1 MSFDIYG
8 RAPTS
13 EEGKYFC
20 RNNMGWAPIAEYI
33 LTVAPDIAAKCKY
46 WDTNDGDGLDAEHA
60 VALADRLDAE
70 IQSGRCEHYARKY
83 ASDQEMTPD
92 EPCWLCDGTGTRKPP
107 VLFSRLDD
115 GTPVYSSSEDGV
127 GAGDP
132 KTTGIKCNC
141 CRGEGTIR
149 PWGTQYRLHVES
161 VREFVTFL
169 RGCGGFE
176 IW

>member
-20 RNNMGWAPIAEYI
+20 RNHMGWVPITEYI

-70 IQSGRCEHYARKY
+70 IQSGRPSTTILGVSLLRQTHRTVPAFFGRKGHGCLVGNQNRG
-83 ASDQEMTPD
+83 DRGLWRV
-92 EPCWLCDGTGTRKPP
+92 PCR
-107 VLFSRLDD
+107 
-115 GTPVYSSSEDGV
+115 
-127 GAGDP
+127 GAGEP
-132 KTTGIKCNC
+132 MGRIVRVSARNAVTTGVLAHRYI
-141 CRGEGTIR
+141 
-149 PWGTQYRLHVES
+149 
-161 VREFVTFL
+161 
-169 RGCGGFE
+169 
-176 IW
+176 